1 MEDIFADETEDLT
14 DSNIFS
20 DGTQETE
27 PSADT
32 ATETPAPSAVPVQP
46 EQDSLVDEAG
56 FSGDLSS
63 PTDTQVSEGVE
74 TVPASDT
81 VEQID
86 YMELLQLQNQ
96 HLESLVMETKEMNE
110 RLTDF
115 NHAMP
120 VMVCMLGF
128 VAGVLLVQ
136 IFSSY
141 LRV

>member
-14 DSNIFS
+14 DSSIFS

-32 ATETPAPSAVPVQP
+32 ATET
-46 EQDSLVDEAG
+46 
-56 FSGDLSS
+56 
-63 PTDTQVSEGVE
+63 QVSEGVE

-81 VEQID
+81 LEQID
-86 YMELLQLQNQ
+86 YTELLQLQNQ